1 MTDHVFGIDLGTS
14 NSALAYLDALG
25 TPQIKESDDGQLT
38 TPSVVWFESETNTVV
53 GKLAR
58 EEKLFSPKSVID
70 LVKRDMGTEKDWIF
84 HGREYT
90 PEAISALILRSLV
103 SMVEDGPGKTPV
115 VITVPAY
122 FGAKEREATRNAG
135 EIANLD
141 VLNLVAEPVAA
152 ALFYDSQTPLKG
164 KNLLVYDLGGGTFD
178 VTAVRGEGDSF
189 TIVATDGDARLGGA
203 DWDRVL
209 SEHLMDRYIDETGD
223 EDAENDDTFR
233 LKLRDQA
240 VACKEALSK
249 SESFT
254 VRLSS
259 DTGGRAKINVT
270 REEFNRLTAPLLQR
284 TEVCFDRLL
293 AAVEKKDPTFEF
305 DEVILV
311 GGSSRMTAVG
321 ELMQR
326 RTGLIPQIFEPDL
339 AIAKGAALSA
349 TISRLEKLAGA
360 GAGNAERERAVR
372 EFAERSGIDAGQ
384 LEVLSTKRV
393 LNVLPKAIG
402 LMILD
407 EDDKPYIDH
416 LVPQNAGIPLAEP
429 VSRIY
434 ETRHDGQT
442 GVDLTLYQ
450 QASDVE
456 SIDPALNEV
465 ITGAE
470 TKLTGIPPL
479 PAGQQIR
486 VDLTVAGDGLISIY
500 GTHIGSGKSVTAD
513 IRIGVMSEE
522 QIAAARLNLRGMKV
536 SQDEGA

>member
-1 MTDHVFGIDLGTS
+1 MKDNVFGIDLGTS

-25 TPQIKESDDGQLT
+25 TPQIKENGDGDAT
-38 TPSVVWFESETNTVV
+38 TPSVVWFESESNTVV

-58 EEKLFSPKSVID
+58 EEKLFSPSKVID
-70 LVKRDMGTEKDWIF
+70 LVKRDMGREKDWEL
-84 HGREYT
+84 HGRQYT
-90 PEAISALILRSLV
+90 PESISALILRSLV
-103 SMVEDGPGKTPV
+103 SLVEDGPGKTPV

-152 ALFYDSQTPLKG
+152 ALFYDSQTPLRG

-203 DWDRVL
+203 DWDRAL
-209 SEHLMDRYIDETGD
+209 SEHLLDKYIDATGD
-223 EDAENDDTFR
+223 EEAEDDDTFR

-249 SESFT
+249 SESYT

-259 DTGGRAKINVT
+259 DTGGRAKITVT
-270 REEFNRLTAPLLQR
+270 RDEFNQLTAPLLQR

-293 AAVEKKDPTFEF
+293 TAVEEKDPGFEF

-311 GGSSRMTAVG
+311 GGSSRMTAVS
-321 ELMQR
+321 ELVQR
-326 RTGLIPQIFEPDL
+326 RTGLEPQIFEPDL

-349 TISRLEKLAGA
+349 TISQLENMAGA
-360 GAGNAERERAVR
+360 GADDAERERAVR
-372 EFAERSGIDAGQ
+372 EFAAKSGIDAGQ
-384 LEVLSTKRV
+384 LEALSTKKV

-402 LMILD
+402 LSVLD
-407 EDDKPYIDH
+407 EEDRPFIDH
-416 LVPQNAGIPLAEP
+416 LVTQNATIPLAEP
-429 VSRIY
+429 VSRTY
-434 ETRHDGQT
+434 LTRFDGQT
-442 GVDLTLYQ
+442 TVDLTLFQ
-450 QASDVE
+450 QASDVA
-456 SIDPALNEV
+456 STDVALNEV

-470 TKLTGIPPL
+470 TKLSGIPPMA
-479 PAGQQIR
+479 AGQEIR
-486 VDLTVAGDGLISIY
+486 VDLSVAGDGLISVQ
-500 GTHIGSGKSVTAD
+500 GTHVASGQSVAAD
-513 IRIGVMSEE
+513 VRIGVMSEE
-522 QIAAARLNLRGMKV
+522 QIAAARASLRGMKV
-536 SQDEGA
+536 SQDEDA

>member
-1 MTDHVFGIDLGTS
+1 MKDNVFGIDLGTS

-25 TPQIKESDDGQLT
+25 TPQIKENGDGDAT
-38 TPSVVWFESETNTVV
+38 TPSVVWFESESNTVV

-58 EEKLFSPKSVID
+58 EEKLFSPSKVID
-70 LVKRDMGTEKDWIF
+70 LVKRDMGREKDWEF
-84 HGREYT
+84 HGRQYT
-90 PEAISALILRSLV
+90 PESISALILRSLV
-103 SMVEDGPGKTPV
+103 SLVEDGPGKTPV

-152 ALFYDSQTPLKG
+152 ALFYDSQTPLRG

-203 DWDRVL
+203 DWDRAL
-209 SEHLMDRYIDETGD
+209 SEHLLDKYIDATGD
-223 EDAENDDTFR
+223 EEAEDDDTFR

-249 SESFT
+249 SESYT

-259 DTGGRAKINVT
+259 DTGGRAKITVT
-270 REEFNRLTAPLLQR
+270 REEFNQLTAPLLQR

-293 AAVEKKDPTFEF
+293 TAVEEKDPGFEF

-311 GGSSRMTAVG
+311 GGSSRMTAVA
-321 ELMQR
+321 ELVQR
-326 RTGLIPQIFEPDL
+326 RTGLEPQIFEPDL

-349 TISRLEKLAGA
+349 TISQLENMAGA
-360 GAGNAERERAVR
+360 DAGEAERERAVR
-372 EFAERSGIDAGQ
+372 EFAEKSGIDAAQ
-384 LEVLSTKRV
+384 LGALSTKKV

-402 LMILD
+402 LSVLD
-407 EDDKPYIDH
+407 ENDRPFIDH
-416 LVPQNAGIPLAEP
+416 LVTQNATIPLEEP
-429 VSRIY
+429 VSRTY
-434 ETRHDGQT
+434 LTRYDGQT
-442 GVDLTLYQ
+442 TVDLTLFQ
-450 QASDVE
+450 QASDVA
-456 SIDPALNEV
+456 SPDITLNEV

-470 TKLTGIPPL
+470 TKLSGIPPR
-479 PAGQQIR
+479 AVGQEIR
-486 VDLTVAGDGLISIY
+486 VDLSVAGDGLISVQ
-500 GTHIGSGKSVTAD
+500 GTHVDTGQSVTANV
-513 IRIGVMSEE
+513 RIGVMSDE
-522 QIAAARLNLRGMKV
+522 QIAAARASLRGMKV
-536 SQDEGA
+536 SQNEGA

>member
-1 MTDHVFGIDLGTS
+1 MKDNVFGIDLGTS

-25 TPQIKESDDGQLT
+25 TPQIKENGDGDAT
-38 TPSVVWFESETNTVV
+38 TPSVVWFESESNTVV

-58 EEKLFSPKSVID
+58 EEKLFSPSKVID
-70 LVKRDMGTEKDWIF
+70 LVKRDMGREKDWEF
-84 HGREYT
+84 HGRQYT
-90 PEAISALILRSLV
+90 PESISALILRSLV
-103 SMVEDGPGKTPV
+103 SLVEDGPGKTPV

-152 ALFYDSQTPLKG
+152 ALFYDSQTPLRG

-203 DWDRVL
+203 DWDRAL
-209 SEHLMDRYIDETGD
+209 SEHLLDKYIDATGD
-223 EDAENDDTFR
+223 EEAEDDDTFR

-249 SESFT
+249 SESYT

-259 DTGGRAKINVT
+259 DTGGRAKITVT
-270 REEFNRLTAPLLQR
+270 RDEFNQLTAPLLQR

-293 AAVEKKDPTFEF
+293 TAVEEKDPGFEF

-311 GGSSRMTAVG
+311 GGSSRMTAVS
-321 ELMQR
+321 ELVQR
-326 RTGLIPQIFEPDL
+326 RTGLEPQIFEPDL

-349 TISRLEKLAGA
+349 TISQLENMAGA
-360 GAGNAERERAVR
+360 GADDAERERAVR
-372 EFAERSGIDAGQ
+372 EFAAKSGIDAGQ
-384 LEVLSTKRV
+384 LEALSTKKV

-402 LMILD
+402 LSVLD
-407 EDDKPYIDH
+407 EEDRPFIDH
-416 LVPQNAGIPLAEP
+416 LVTQNATIPLAEP
-429 VSRIY
+429 VSRTY
-434 ETRHDGQT
+434 LTRFDGQT
-442 GVDLTLYQ
+442 TVDLTLFQ
-450 QASDVE
+450 QASDVA
-456 SIDPALNEV
+456 STDVALNEV

-470 TKLTGIPPL
+470 TKLSGIPPMA
-479 PAGQQIR
+479 AGQEIR
-486 VDLTVAGDGLISIY
+486 VDLSVAGDGLISVQ
-500 GTHIGSGKSVTAD
+500 GTHVASGQSVAAD
-513 IRIGVMSEE
+513 VRIGVMSEE
-522 QIAAARLNLRGMKV
+522 QIAAARASLRGMKV
-536 SQDEGA
+536 SQDEDA

>member
-1 MTDHVFGIDLGTS
+1 MKDNVFGIDLGTS

-25 TPQIKESDDGQLT
+25 TPKIKENGDGDMT
-38 TPSVVWFESETNTVV
+38 TPSVVWFESASNTVV

-58 EEKLFSPKSVID
+58 EEKLFSPTKVID
-70 LVKRDMGTEKDWIF
+70 LVKRDMGREKDWEF
-84 HGREYT
+84 HGRQYT
-90 PEAISALILRSLV
+90 PESISALILRSLV
-103 SMVEDGPGKTPV
+103 SLVEDGPGKTPV

-203 DWDRVL
+203 DWDRAL
-209 SEHLMDRYIDETGD
+209 SEHLLDKYVDATGD
-223 EDAENDDTFR
+223 EAAEEDDTFR

-249 SESFT
+249 SESYT

-259 DTGGRAKINVT
+259 DTGGRAKITVT
-270 REEFNRLTAPLLQR
+270 RDEFNQLTAPLLQR

-293 AAVEKKDPTFEF
+293 TAVEEKDPGFEF

-311 GGSSRMTAVG
+311 GGSSRMTAVS
-321 ELMQR
+321 ELVQR
-326 RTGLIPQIFEPDL
+326 RTGLEPQIFEPDL

-349 TISRLEKLAGA
+349 TISQLENMAGA
-360 GAGNAERERAVR
+360 GADDAERERAVR
-372 EFAERSGIDAGQ
+372 EFAAKSGIDAGQ
-384 LEVLSTKRV
+384 LEALSTKKV

-402 LMILD
+402 LSVLD
-407 EDDKPYIDH
+407 EEDRPFIDH
-416 LVPQNAGIPLAEP
+416 LVTQNATIPLAEP
-429 VSRIY
+429 VSRTY
-434 ETRHDGQT
+434 LTRFDGQT
-442 GVDLTLYQ
+442 TVDLTLFQ
-450 QASDVE
+450 QASDVA
-456 SIDPALNEV
+456 STDVALNEV

-470 TKLTGIPPL
+470 TKLSGIPPMA
-479 PAGQQIR
+479 AGQEIR
-486 VDLTVAGDGLISIY
+486 VDLSVAGDGLISVQ
-500 GTHIGSGKSVTAD
+500 GTHVASGQSVAAD
-513 IRIGVMSEE
+513 VRIGVMSEE
-522 QIAAARLNLRGMKV
+522 QIAAARASLRGMKV
-536 SQDEGA
+536 SQDEDA

>member
-1 MTDHVFGIDLGTS
+1 MKDNVFGIDLGTS

-25 TPQIKESDDGQLT
+25 TPKIKDNGDGDAT
-38 TPSVVWFESETNTVV
+38 TPSVVWFESESNTVV

-58 EEKLFSPKSVID
+58 EEKLFSPTNVID
-70 LVKRDMGTEKDWIF
+70 LVKREMGRETDWEF
-84 HGREYT
+84 HGRRYT
-90 PEAISALILRSLV
+90 PESISALILRSLV
-103 SMVEDGPGKTPV
+103 SLVEDGPGKTPV

-203 DWDRVL
+203 DWDRAL
-209 SEHLMDRYIDETGD
+209 SEHLLDKYIDATGD
-223 EDAENDDTFR
+223 EEAEDDDTFR

-249 SESFT
+249 SESYT

-259 DTGGRAKINVT
+259 DTGGRAKITVT
-270 REEFNRLTAPLLQR
+270 RDEFNQLTAPLLQR

-293 AAVEKKDPTFEF
+293 TAVEEKDPGFEF

-311 GGSSRMTAVG
+311 GGSSRMTAVA
-321 ELMQR
+321 ELVQR
-326 RTGLIPQIFEPDL
+326 RTGLEPQIFEPDL

-349 TISRLEKLAGA
+349 TISQLENLAGEDA
-360 GAGNAERERAVR
+360 GDAERERAVR

-384 LEVLSTKRV
+384 LETLSTKKV

-402 LMILD
+402 LSVLG
-407 EDDKPYIDH
+407 DDDRPFIDH
-416 LVPQNAGIPLAEP
+416 LVGQNATIPLAEP
-429 VSRIY
+429 VSRTY
-434 ETRHDGQT
+434 LTRHDGQT
-442 GVDLTLYQ
+442 GVDLTLFQ
-450 QASDVE
+450 QASDVA
-456 SIDPALNEV
+456 SPDPALNEV

-470 TKLTGIPPL
+470 TKLSGIPPL
-479 PAGQQIR
+479 PAGQEIR
-486 VDLTVAGDGLISIY
+486 VDLSVAGDGLISIH
-500 GTHIGSGKSVTAD
+500 GTHVASGQSVTANV
-513 IRIGVMSEE
+513 RIGVMSEE
-522 QIAAARLNLRGMKV
+522 QIAAARASLRGMKV
-536 SQDEGA
+536 SQDEGV

>member
-1 MTDHVFGIDLGTS
+1 MKDNVFGIDLGTS

-25 TPQIKESDDGQLT
+25 TPQIKENGDGDAT
-38 TPSVVWFESETNTVV
+38 TPSVVWFESESNTVV

-58 EEKLFSPKSVID
+58 EEKLFSPSKVID
-70 LVKRDMGTEKDWIF
+70 LVKRDMGREKDWEF
-84 HGREYT
+84 HGRQYT
-90 PEAISALILRSLV
+90 PESISALILRSLV
-103 SMVEDGPGKTPV
+103 SLVEDGPGKTPV

-203 DWDRVL
+203 DWDRAL
-209 SEHLMDRYIDETGD
+209 SEHLLDKYVDATGD
-223 EDAENDDTFR
+223 EAAEEDDTFR

-249 SESFT
+249 SESYT

-259 DTGGRAKINVT
+259 DTGGRAKITVT
-270 REEFNRLTAPLLQR
+270 RDEFNQLTAPLLQR

-293 AAVEKKDPTFEF
+293 TAVEEKDPGFEF

-311 GGSSRMTAVG
+311 GGSSRMTAVS
-321 ELMQR
+321 ELVQR
-326 RTGLIPQIFEPDL
+326 RTGLEPQIFEPDL

-349 TISRLEKLAGA
+349 TISQLENMAGA
-360 GAGNAERERAVR
+360 GADDAERERAVR
-372 EFAERSGIDAGQ
+372 EFAAKSGIDAGQ
-384 LEVLSTKRV
+384 LEALSTKKV

-402 LMILD
+402 LSVLD
-407 EDDKPYIDH
+407 EEDRPFIDH
-416 LVPQNAGIPLAEP
+416 LVTQNATIPLAEP
-429 VSRIY
+429 VSRTY
-434 ETRHDGQT
+434 LTRFDGQT
-442 GVDLTLYQ
+442 TVDLTLFQ
-450 QASDVE
+450 QASDVA
-456 SIDPALNEV
+456 STDVALNEV

-470 TKLTGIPPL
+470 TKLSGIPPMA
-479 PAGQQIR
+479 AGQEIR
-486 VDLTVAGDGLISIY
+486 VDLSVAGDGLISVQ
-500 GTHIGSGKSVTAD
+500 GTHVASGQSVAAD
-513 IRIGVMSEE
+513 VRIGVMSEE
-522 QIAAARLNLRGMKV
+522 QIAAARASLRGMKV
-536 SQDEGA
+536 SQDEDA